1 VIVWDIGNED
11 PFTAMHLATIR
22 LVKGSDPTRPVLM
35 PQRADAFLPPEID
48 ILAPHYR
55 PPSALDA
62 LAAHSDRVVIS
73 TEYTHAFSTDGFG
86 GLAESWRALTQHPS
100 GAGGSIWMWQDQGL
114 TRTRN
119 TPNGP
124 EKYLQ
129 TVIDG
134 IDGIVGSYREPQRDY
149 WETKAVYAPVAVPVE
164 EIHLR
169 PNQTSVRVPIQNDF
183 DFTELSTV
191 ALHWNIMAGDREL
204 AQGDAHVNAAPH
216 TAGYLTLPVNS
227 IKTIEPGTAYYSHLA
242 FLRADGSEIT
252 RRSVELLFDGPAPEP
267 VRTTPAP
274 VRMRP
279 GKTLTVTAGPAT
291 YEFDPASARLVSASA
306 GGAALVTGSR
316 FTLWRPLNTNDLIL
330 VRTRPADIADLN
342 QYTTAVKSWKVAED
356 AAGVRIEAETD
367 QKVNERNSFAVS
379 YVYQVG
385 HDGVL
390 RVHYTVRPHVEFAWL
405 PEIGM
410 EFETAGL
417 DHLRWLGLGPL
428 DAYPNEKTAPILG
441 VYSGLAG
448 SETAKG
454 DKAIRWAE
462 LTSGQG
468 AGLRVEGVPYIRV
481 EGKNLRVLPSV
492 AGRNEKNRRPESPE
506 YRLDTANS
514 AVFEGA
520 FSLAAIAPEKK

>member
-1 VIVWDIGNED
+1 
-11 PFTAMHLATIR
+11 
-22 LVKGSDPTRPVLM
+22 
-35 PQRADAFLPPEID
+35 
-48 ILAPHYR
+48 
-55 PPSALDA
+55 
-62 LAAHSDRVVIS
+62 
-73 TEYTHAFSTDGFG
+73 
-86 GLAESWRALTQHPS
+86 
-100 GAGGSIWMWQDQGL
+100 
-114 TRTRN
+114 
-119 TPNGP
+119 
-124 EKYLQ
+124 
-129 TVIDG
+129 
-134 IDGIVGSYREPQRDY
+134 
-149 WETKAVYAPVAVPVE
+149 VAVPVE